1 MAKRAGTTLLVA
13 FAAMLF
19 ALGAAFA
26 QGTAYPSKPI
36 QLVVPFPPGAST
48 DLAARFLGPKLQA
61 ALGQTVIIE
70 NRPGVGGAL
79 GSSYVAKAAPDGHT
93 LLVASSSVIVSP
105 LLQKTPAYDP
115 TRDLAPIVITFH
127 HPFVLVAN
135 KDLPMRNLAELIAYA
150 KANPG
155 KLNFATLGSINDQM
169 SVMFNKAADIKV
181 ELVRYRGA
189 AENLVG
195 VIRGDSHLLF
205 TGYSVIQGQVA
216 TGDIKVIGVAS
227 LRRSPLLPDMPT
239 LAEQGLTG
247 FEIINVIGIMAPV
260 GTPQPILAKLNTEIS
275 RIMTSAEARQFL
287 NTRGNEV
294 PEDTT
299 QQAYADYIKKDTEKV
314 REIIETAG
322 IEKQ

>member
-1 MAKRAGTTLLVA
+1 MAKRAGATLLVA
-13 FAAMLF
+13 FGAVMV
-19 ALGAAFA
+19 ALGTAFA

-36 QLVVPFPPGAST
+36 NLVVPFPPGAST

-93 LLVASSSVIVSP
+93 LLVASSSVVVSP

-135 KDLPMRNLAELIAYA
+135 KDLPVSNLRELIAYA

-155 KLNFATLGSINDQM
+155 KLNFATLGSINDLM
-169 SVMFNKAADIKV
+169 SIMFNKAAGIKA

-189 AENLVG
+189 AENLIG

-205 TGYSVIQGQVA
+205 TGYSVIQSQVA
-216 TGDIKVIGVAS
+216 TGDIKVIGVAA
-227 LRRSPLLPDMPT
+227 LRRSPLLPNLPT

-247 FEIINVIGIMAPV
+247 FEIINVIGIMAPA
-260 GTPQPILAKLNTEIS
+260 GTPQPILAKLNSEIS
-275 RIMTSAEARQFL
+275 RIMTSPEAKEFL

-294 PEDTT
+294 ADDTT

-314 REIIETAG
+314 REAIETAG